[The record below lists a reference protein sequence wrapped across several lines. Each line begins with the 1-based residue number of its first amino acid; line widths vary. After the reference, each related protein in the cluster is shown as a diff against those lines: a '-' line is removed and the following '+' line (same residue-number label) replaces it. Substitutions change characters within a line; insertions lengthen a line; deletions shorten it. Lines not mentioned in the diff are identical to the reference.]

1 MEKKNNQMVDKEKEL
16 KNVAPDTDVA
26 PDVTDASSFQGG
38 PSHTSSN
45 RQQMRLINRIDY
57 YKWKINLLTELI
69 SVERENLEK
78 SRDKRTDAYKERQR
92 RKIFPLKLKASDVD
106 EAVEELY
113 GRDIEKFDKRQKLN
127 FREYRQN
134 LRRAEGLLNPDGT
147 LKRFE
152 LDAEGNEI
160 PFENVL
166 SAESQEL
173 LKAFEVSQA
182 EQRAAFMEGLR
193 VKAVAAVGEGAA
205 DAEDIYEAARLED
218 ETALESF
225 VAEENAKIE
234 KRMEKYV
241 EATQFKINRYNEKL
255 LSMQEKLAELMA
267 EEEAKFG
274 VELPSDVILRLDRLT
289 MEFGGL
295 KAVNNLSF
303 DVKKGEIFGLIG
315 PNGAGKTTVFN
326 CITQFYKPTGG
337 LIYYRNREDKVIVLN
352 KYQVHDVIKTGIV
365 RTFQNVEVI
374 YELSILDNLLI
385 AAHTQ
390 YKSNIFAQMFNTKGV
405 KQEEAVNRPA
415 TVPNEATSAE
425 ASDIYGGAWVII
437 DDSAD
442 ERQKADLLRFIA
454 ICDWGVEKGIIS
466 RSTADSYLISAY
478 AMSSFIALDV
488 FMTGID
494 RLADKEITR
503 EAFLE
508 AMESAPINVPISGG
522 VNYANGQRI
531 GLDGMSF
538 VKYVRPTEAGA
549 AASTGTFVNVVGM
562 QSIDQILGELDD
574 AE

>member
-16 KNVAPDTDVA
+16 KNVAPETDVA
-26 PDVTDASSFQGG
+26 PDVTDASSFQGE
-38 PSHTSSN
+38 PSHPSSN

-78 SRDKRTDAYKERQR
+78 SRDNRTGAFKERQR

-134 LRRAEGLLNPDGT
+134 LRRAEGLLNTDGT

-160 PFENVL
+160 PFEAKL
-166 SAESQEL
+166 SAESEEL

-182 EQRAAFMEGLR
+182 EQRAAFIEGLR

-225 VAEENAKIE
+225 VAEENSRIE

-274 VELPSDVILRLDRLT
+274 VELPADVILRLDRLI

-405 KQEEAVNRPA
+405 RQEEAVNRKKALKVLEYCGLLDKKDLPP
-415 TVPNEATSAE
+415 VGLP
-425 ASDIYGGAWVII
+425 YGVLKRI
-437 DDSAD
+437 
-442 ERQKADLLRFIA
+442 E
-454 ICDWGVEKGIIS
+454 
-466 RSTADSYLISAY
+466 
-478 AMSSFIALDV
+478 
-488 FMTGID
+488 
-494 RLADKEITR
+494 LART
-503 EAFLE
+503 L
-508 AMESAPINVPISGG
+508 M
-522 VNYANGQRI
+522 
-531 GLDGMSF
+531 
-538 VKYVRPTEAGA
+538 AGA
-549 AASTGTFVNVVGM
+549 SLIILDEPAAGLNDNETIELAQMIRRIRDEFNVTIFLVEHDMGLVMDICEHICAISFGKKLAYGTPQEIQANPVV
-562 QSIDQILGELDD
+562 QEAYLGTNEVKKE
-574 AE
+574 AQNG

>member
-225 VAEENAKIE
+225 VAEENSRIE

-241 EATQFKINRYNEKL
+241 EATQQKINRYNEKL

-274 VELPSDVILRLDRLT
+274 VELPADVILRLDRLT

-405 KQEEAVNRPA
+405 RQEEAVNRKKALKVLEYCGLLDKKDLPP
-415 TVPNEATSAE
+415 VGLP
-425 ASDIYGGAWVII
+425 YGVLKRI
-437 DDSAD
+437 
-442 ERQKADLLRFIA
+442 E
-454 ICDWGVEKGIIS
+454 
-466 RSTADSYLISAY
+466 
-478 AMSSFIALDV
+478 
-488 FMTGID
+488 
-494 RLADKEITR
+494 LART
-503 EAFLE
+503 L
-508 AMESAPINVPISGG
+508 M
-522 VNYANGQRI
+522 
-531 GLDGMSF
+531 
-538 VKYVRPTEAGA
+538 AGA
-549 AASTGTFVNVVGM
+549 SLIILDEPAAGLNDNETIELAQMIRRIRDEFNVTIFLVEHDMGLVMDICEHICAISFGKKLAYGTPQEIQANPVV
-562 QSIDQILGELDD
+562 QEAYLGTNEVKKE
-574 AE
+574 AQNG

>member
-26 PDVTDASSFQGG
+26 PDVTDASSFQGE
-38 PSHTSSN
+38 PSHPSSN

-193 VKAVAAVGEGAA
+193 VKAVAAVGEGTA

-274 VELPSDVILRLDRLT
+274 VELPSDVILRLDRLI

-405 KQEEAVNRPA
+405 RQEEAVNRKKALKVLEYCGLLDKKDLPP
-415 TVPNEATSAE
+415 VGLP
-425 ASDIYGGAWVII
+425 YGVLKRI
-437 DDSAD
+437 
-442 ERQKADLLRFIA
+442 E
-454 ICDWGVEKGIIS
+454 
-466 RSTADSYLISAY
+466 
-478 AMSSFIALDV
+478 
-488 FMTGID
+488 
-494 RLADKEITR
+494 LART
-503 EAFLE
+503 L
-508 AMESAPINVPISGG
+508 M
-522 VNYANGQRI
+522 
-531 GLDGMSF
+531 
-538 VKYVRPTEAGA
+538 AGA
-549 AASTGTFVNVVGM
+549 SLIILEEPAAGLNDNETIELAQMIRRIRDEFNVTIFLVEHDMGLVMDICEHICAISFGKKLAYGTPQEIQANPVV
-562 QSIDQILGELDD
+562 QEAYLGTNEVKKE
-574 AE
+574 AQNG

>member
-26 PDVTDASSFQGG
+26 PDVTDASSFQGE
-38 PSHTSSN
+38 PSHPSSN

-78 SRDKRTDAYKERQR
+78 SRDNRTDAYKERQR

-160 PFENVL
+160 PFEAKL
-166 SAESQEL
+166 SAESEEL

-193 VKAVAAVGEGAA
+193 IKAEAAVGEGAA

-225 VAEENAKIE
+225 VAEENSRIE

-274 VELPSDVILRLDRLT
+274 VELPADVILRLDRLT

-405 KQEEAVNRPA
+405 RQEEAVNRKKALKVLEYCGLLDKKDLPP
-415 TVPNEATSAE
+415 VGLP
-425 ASDIYGGAWVII
+425 YGVLKRI
-437 DDSAD
+437 
-442 ERQKADLLRFIA
+442 E
-454 ICDWGVEKGIIS
+454 
-466 RSTADSYLISAY
+466 
-478 AMSSFIALDV
+478 
-488 FMTGID
+488 
-494 RLADKEITR
+494 LART
-503 EAFLE
+503 L
-508 AMESAPINVPISGG
+508 M
-522 VNYANGQRI
+522 
-531 GLDGMSF
+531 
-538 VKYVRPTEAGA
+538 AGA
-549 AASTGTFVNVVGM
+549 SLIILDEPAAGLNDNETIELAQMIRRIRDEFNVTIFLVEHDMGLVMDICEHICAISFGKKLAYGTPQEIQANPVV
-562 QSIDQILGELDD
+562 QEAYLGTNEVKKE
-574 AE
+574 AQNG

>member
-1 MEKKNNQMVDKEKEL
+1 MVDKEKEL

-26 PDVTDASSFQGG
+26 PDVTDASSFQGE
-38 PSHTSSN
+38 PSHPSSN

-78 SRDKRTDAYKERQR
+78 SRDNRTGAFKERQR

-134 LRRAEGLLNPDGT
+134 LRRAEGLLNTDGT

-160 PFENVL
+160 PFEAKL
-166 SAESQEL
+166 SAESEEL

-182 EQRAAFMEGLR
+182 EQRAAFIEGLR

-225 VAEENAKIE
+225 VAEENSRIE

-241 EATQFKINRYNEKL
+241 EATQQKINRYNEKL

-274 VELPSDVILRLDRLT
+274 VELPSDVILRLDRLI

-405 KQEEAVNRPA
+405 RQEEAVNRKKALKVLEYCGLLDKKDLPP
-415 TVPNEATSAE
+415 VGLP
-425 ASDIYGGAWVII
+425 YGVLKRI
-437 DDSAD
+437 
-442 ERQKADLLRFIA
+442 E
-454 ICDWGVEKGIIS
+454 
-466 RSTADSYLISAY
+466 
-478 AMSSFIALDV
+478 
-488 FMTGID
+488 
-494 RLADKEITR
+494 LART
-503 EAFLE
+503 L
-508 AMESAPINVPISGG
+508 M
-522 VNYANGQRI
+522 
-531 GLDGMSF
+531 
-538 VKYVRPTEAGA
+538 AGA
-549 AASTGTFVNVVGM
+549 SLIILDEPAAGLNDNETIELAQMIRRIRDEFNVTIFLVEHDMGLVMDICEHICAISFGKKLAYGTPQEIQANPVV
-562 QSIDQILGELDD
+562 QEAYLGTNEVKKE
-574 AE
+574 AQNG

>member
-26 PDVTDASSFQGG
+26 PDVTDASSFQGE
-38 PSHTSSN
+38 PSHPSSN

-78 SRDKRTDAYKERQR
+78 SRDNRTGAFKERQR

-134 LRRAEGLLNPDGT
+134 LRRAEGLLNTDGT

-160 PFENVL
+160 PFEAKL
-166 SAESQEL
+166 SAESEEL

-182 EQRAAFMEGLR
+182 EQRAAFIEGLR

-225 VAEENAKIE
+225 VAEENSRIE

-274 VELPSDVILRLDRLT
+274 VELPADVILRLDRLI

-405 KQEEAVNRPA
+405 RQEEAVNRKKALKVLEYCGLLDKKDLPP
-415 TVPNEATSAE
+415 VGLP
-425 ASDIYGGAWVII
+425 YGVLKRI
-437 DDSAD
+437 
-442 ERQKADLLRFIA
+442 E
-454 ICDWGVEKGIIS
+454 
-466 RSTADSYLISAY
+466 
-478 AMSSFIALDV
+478 
-488 FMTGID
+488 
-494 RLADKEITR
+494 LART
-503 EAFLE
+503 L
-508 AMESAPINVPISGG
+508 M
-522 VNYANGQRI
+522 
-531 GLDGMSF
+531 
-538 VKYVRPTEAGA
+538 AGA
-549 AASTGTFVNVVGM
+549 SLIILDEPAAGLNDNETIELAQMIRRIRDEFNVTIFLVEHDMGLVMDICEHICAISFGKKLAYGTPQEIQANPVV
-562 QSIDQILGELDD
+562 QEAYLGTNEVKKE
-574 AE
+574 AQNG

>member
-160 PFENVL
+160 TFENVL

-193 VKAVAAVGEGAA
+193 VKAVAAVGEGTA

-405 KQEEAVNRPA
+405 KQEEAVNRKKALKVLEYCGLLDKKDLPPVGLPYGVLKRIELARTLMAGASLIILDEPA
-415 TVPNEATSAE
+415 AGLNDNETIELAQM
-425 ASDIYGGAWVII
+425 IRRIR
-437 DDSAD
+437 D
-442 ERQKADLLRFIA
+442 EFNVTIFLVEHDMGLVMD
-454 ICDWGVEKGIIS
+454 ICDQIQAIS
-466 RSTADSYLISAY
+466 FGKKLASGPPPDFQENPVVQEAYLGTNE
-478 AMSSFIALDV
+478 V
-488 FMTGID
+488 K
-494 RLADKEITR
+494 KE
-503 EAFLE
+503 AQ
-508 AMESAPINVPISGG
+508 
-522 VNYANGQRI
+522 NG
-531 GLDGMSF
+531 
-538 VKYVRPTEAGA
+538 
-549 AASTGTFVNVVGM
+549 
-562 QSIDQILGELDD
+562 
-574 AE
+574 

>member
-78 SRDKRTDAYKERQR
+78 SRDNRTGAFKERQR
-92 RKIFPLKLKASDVD
+92 RKIFPLKLKASDTD

-160 PFENVL
+160 PFEAKL
-166 SAESQEL
+166 LTESQEL

-193 VKAVAAVGEGAA
+193 VKAVAAVGERSA

-225 VAEENAKIE
+225 VAEENSRIE

-241 EATQFKINRYNEKL
+241 EATQQKINRYNEKL

-274 VELPSDVILRLDRLT
+274 VELPADVILRLDRLT

-405 KQEEAVNRPA
+405 RQEEAVNRKKALKVLEYCGLLDKKDLPP
-415 TVPNEATSAE
+415 VGLP
-425 ASDIYGGAWVII
+425 YGVLKRI
-437 DDSAD
+437 
-442 ERQKADLLRFIA
+442 E
-454 ICDWGVEKGIIS
+454 
-466 RSTADSYLISAY
+466 
-478 AMSSFIALDV
+478 
-488 FMTGID
+488 
-494 RLADKEITR
+494 LART
-503 EAFLE
+503 L
-508 AMESAPINVPISGG
+508 M
-522 VNYANGQRI
+522 
-531 GLDGMSF
+531 
-538 VKYVRPTEAGA
+538 AGA
-549 AASTGTFVNVVGM
+549 SLIILDEPAAGLNDNETIELAQMIRRIRDEFNVTIFLVEHDMGLVMDICEHICAISFGKKLAYGTPQEIQANPVV
-562 QSIDQILGELDD
+562 QEAYLGTNEVKKE
-574 AE
+574 AQNG

>member
-26 PDVTDASSFQGG
+26 PDVTDASSFQGE
-38 PSHTSSN
+38 PSHPSSN

-78 SRDKRTDAYKERQR
+78 SRDNRTGAFKERQR

-134 LRRAEGLLNPDGT
+134 LRRAEGLLNTDGT

-160 PFENVL
+160 PFEAKL
-166 SAESQEL
+166 SAESEEL

-182 EQRAAFMEGLR
+182 EQRAAFIEGLR

-225 VAEENAKIE
+225 VAEENSRIE

-241 EATQFKINRYNEKL
+241 EATQQKINRYNEKL

-267 EEEAKFG
+267 EEEAKFC
-274 VELPSDVILRLDRLT
+274 VELPADVILRLDRLI

-405 KQEEAVNRPA
+405 RQEEAVNRKKALKVLEYCGLLDKKDLPP
-415 TVPNEATSAE
+415 VGLP
-425 ASDIYGGAWVII
+425 YGVLKRI
-437 DDSAD
+437 
-442 ERQKADLLRFIA
+442 E
-454 ICDWGVEKGIIS
+454 
-466 RSTADSYLISAY
+466 
-478 AMSSFIALDV
+478 
-488 FMTGID
+488 
-494 RLADKEITR
+494 LART
-503 EAFLE
+503 L
-508 AMESAPINVPISGG
+508 M
-522 VNYANGQRI
+522 
-531 GLDGMSF
+531 
-538 VKYVRPTEAGA
+538 AGA
-549 AASTGTFVNVVGM
+549 SLIILDEPAAGLNDNETIELAQMIRRIRDEFNVTIFLVEHDMGLVMDICEHICAISFGKKLAYGTPQEIQANPVV
-562 QSIDQILGELDD
+562 QEAYLGTNEVKKE
-574 AE
+574 AQNG

>member
-26 PDVTDASSFQGG
+26 PDVTDASSFQGE
-38 PSHTSSN
+38 PSHPSSN

-78 SRDKRTDAYKERQR
+78 SRDNRTGAFKERQR

-160 PFENVL
+160 PFEAKL
-166 SAESQEL
+166 LTESQEL

-193 VKAVAAVGEGAA
+193 VKAVAAVGERSA
-205 DAEDIYEAARLED
+205 DAEDIYEAARLEN
-218 ETALESF
+218 EYLLENF
-225 VAEENAKIE
+225 VAEENSRIE

-241 EATQFKINRYNEKL
+241 EATQQKINRYNEKL

-274 VELPSDVILRLDRLT
+274 VELPADVILRLDRLT

-405 KQEEAVNRPA
+405 RQEEAVNRKKALKVLEYCGLLDKKDLPP
-415 TVPNEATSAE
+415 VGLP
-425 ASDIYGGAWVII
+425 YGVLKRI
-437 DDSAD
+437 
-442 ERQKADLLRFIA
+442 E
-454 ICDWGVEKGIIS
+454 
-466 RSTADSYLISAY
+466 
-478 AMSSFIALDV
+478 
-488 FMTGID
+488 
-494 RLADKEITR
+494 LART
-503 EAFLE
+503 L
-508 AMESAPINVPISGG
+508 M
-522 VNYANGQRI
+522 
-531 GLDGMSF
+531 
-538 VKYVRPTEAGA
+538 AGA
-549 AASTGTFVNVVGM
+549 SLIILDEPAAGLNDNETIELAQMIRRIRDEFNVTIFLVEHDMGLVMDICEHICAISFGKKLAYGTPQEIQANPVV
-562 QSIDQILGELDD
+562 QEAYLGTNEVKKE
-574 AE
+574 AQNG

>member
-134 LRRAEGLLNPDGT
+134 LRRAEGLLNTDGT

-160 PFENVL
+160 PFEAKL
-166 SAESQEL
+166 SAESEEL

-225 VAEENAKIE
+225 VAEENSRIE

-241 EATQFKINRYNEKL
+241 EATQQKINRYNEKL

-274 VELPSDVILRLDRLT
+274 VELPADVILRLDRLI

-405 KQEEAVNRPA
+405 RQEEAVNRKKALKVLEYCGLLDKKDLPP
-415 TVPNEATSAE
+415 VGLP
-425 ASDIYGGAWVII
+425 YGVLKRI
-437 DDSAD
+437 
-442 ERQKADLLRFIA
+442 E
-454 ICDWGVEKGIIS
+454 
-466 RSTADSYLISAY
+466 
-478 AMSSFIALDV
+478 
-488 FMTGID
+488 
-494 RLADKEITR
+494 LART
-503 EAFLE
+503 L
-508 AMESAPINVPISGG
+508 M
-522 VNYANGQRI
+522 
-531 GLDGMSF
+531 
-538 VKYVRPTEAGA
+538 AGA
-549 AASTGTFVNVVGM
+549 SLIILDEPAAGLNDNETIELAQMIRRIRDEFNVTIFLVEHDMGLVMDICEHICAISFGKKLAYGTPQEIQANPVV
-562 QSIDQILGELDD
+562 QEAYLGTNEVKKE
-574 AE
+574 AQNG

>member
-26 PDVTDASSFQGG
+26 PDVTDASSFQGE
-38 PSHTSSN
+38 PSHPSSN

-78 SRDKRTDAYKERQR
+78 SRDNRTGAFKERQR

-134 LRRAEGLLNPDGT
+134 LRRAEGLLNTDGT

-160 PFENVL
+160 PFEAKL
-166 SAESQEL
+166 SAESEEL

-182 EQRAAFMEGLR
+182 EQRAAFIEGLR

-225 VAEENAKIE
+225 VAEENSRIE

-241 EATQFKINRYNEKL
+241 EATQQKINRYNEKL

-267 EEEAKFG
+267 EEEATFG
-274 VELPSDVILRLDRLT
+274 VELPADVILRLDRLI

-405 KQEEAVNRPA
+405 RQEEAVNRKKALKVLEYCGLLDKKDLPP
-415 TVPNEATSAE
+415 VGLP
-425 ASDIYGGAWVII
+425 YGVLKRI
-437 DDSAD
+437 
-442 ERQKADLLRFIA
+442 E
-454 ICDWGVEKGIIS
+454 
-466 RSTADSYLISAY
+466 
-478 AMSSFIALDV
+478 
-488 FMTGID
+488 
-494 RLADKEITR
+494 LART
-503 EAFLE
+503 L
-508 AMESAPINVPISGG
+508 M
-522 VNYANGQRI
+522 
-531 GLDGMSF
+531 
-538 VKYVRPTEAGA
+538 AGA
-549 AASTGTFVNVVGM
+549 SLIILDEPAAGLNDNETIELAQMIRRIRDEFNVTIFLVEHDMGLVMDICEHICAISFGKKLAYGTPQEIQANPVV
-562 QSIDQILGELDD
+562 QEAYLGTNEVKKE
-574 AE
+574 AQNG

>member
-182 EQRAAFMEGLR
+182 EQRAAFIEGLR

-405 KQEEAVNRPA
+405 RQEEAVNRKKALKVLEYCGLLDKKDLPP
-415 TVPNEATSAE
+415 VGLP
-425 ASDIYGGAWVII
+425 YGVLKRI
-437 DDSAD
+437 
-442 ERQKADLLRFIA
+442 E
-454 ICDWGVEKGIIS
+454 
-466 RSTADSYLISAY
+466 
-478 AMSSFIALDV
+478 
-488 FMTGID
+488 
-494 RLADKEITR
+494 LART
-503 EAFLE
+503 L
-508 AMESAPINVPISGG
+508 M
-522 VNYANGQRI
+522 
-531 GLDGMSF
+531 
-538 VKYVRPTEAGA
+538 AGA
-549 AASTGTFVNVVGM
+549 SLIILDEPAAGLNDNETIELAQMIRRIRDEFNVTIFLVEHDMGLVMDICEHICAISFGKKLAYGTPQEIQANPVV
-562 QSIDQILGELDD
+562 QEAYLGTNEVKKE
-574 AE
+574 AQNG

>member
-26 PDVTDASSFQGG
+26 PDVTDASSFQGE
-38 PSHTSSN
+38 PSHPSSN

-78 SRDKRTDAYKERQR
+78 SRDNRTGAFKERLR

-160 PFENVL
+160 PFEAKL
-166 SAESQEL
+166 SAESEEL

-182 EQRAAFMEGLR
+182 EQRAAFIEGLR

-225 VAEENAKIE
+225 VAEENSRIE

-241 EATQFKINRYNEKL
+241 EATQQKINRYNEKL

-274 VELPSDVILRLDRLT
+274 VELPSDVILRLDRLI

-405 KQEEAVNRPA
+405 RQEEAVNRKKALKVLEYCGLLDKKDLPP
-415 TVPNEATSAE
+415 VGLP
-425 ASDIYGGAWVII
+425 YGVLKRI
-437 DDSAD
+437 
-442 ERQKADLLRFIA
+442 E
-454 ICDWGVEKGIIS
+454 
-466 RSTADSYLISAY
+466 
-478 AMSSFIALDV
+478 
-488 FMTGID
+488 
-494 RLADKEITR
+494 LART
-503 EAFLE
+503 L
-508 AMESAPINVPISGG
+508 M
-522 VNYANGQRI
+522 
-531 GLDGMSF
+531 
-538 VKYVRPTEAGA
+538 AGA
-549 AASTGTFVNVVGM
+549 SLIILDEPAAGLNDNETIELAQMIRRIRDEFNVTIFLVEHDMGLVMDICEHICAISFGKKLAYGTPQEIQANPVV
-562 QSIDQILGELDD
+562 QEAYLGTNEVKKE
-574 AE
+574 AQNG

>member
-78 SRDKRTDAYKERQR
+78 SRDNRTGAFKERQR

-160 PFENVL
+160 PFEAKL
-166 SAESQEL
+166 SAESEEL

-182 EQRAAFMEGLR
+182 EQRAAFIEGLR

-225 VAEENAKIE
+225 VAEENSRIE

-241 EATQFKINRYNEKL
+241 EATQQKINRYNEKL

-274 VELPSDVILRLDRLT
+274 VELPSDVILRLDRLI

-405 KQEEAVNRPA
+405 RQEEAVNRKKALKVLEYCGLLDKKDLPP
-415 TVPNEATSAE
+415 VGLP
-425 ASDIYGGAWVII
+425 YGVLKRI
-437 DDSAD
+437 
-442 ERQKADLLRFIA
+442 E
-454 ICDWGVEKGIIS
+454 
-466 RSTADSYLISAY
+466 
-478 AMSSFIALDV
+478 
-488 FMTGID
+488 
-494 RLADKEITR
+494 LART
-503 EAFLE
+503 L
-508 AMESAPINVPISGG
+508 M
-522 VNYANGQRI
+522 
-531 GLDGMSF
+531 
-538 VKYVRPTEAGA
+538 AGA
-549 AASTGTFVNVVGM
+549 SLIILDEPAAGLNDNETIELAQMIRRIRDEFNVTIFLVEHDMGLVMDICEHICAISFGKKLAYGTPQEIQANPVV
-562 QSIDQILGELDD
+562 QEAYLGTNEVKKE
-574 AE
+574 AQNG

>member
-26 PDVTDASSFQGG
+26 PDVTDASSFQGE
-38 PSHTSSN
+38 PSHPSSN

-78 SRDKRTDAYKERQR
+78 SRDNRTGAFKERQR

-134 LRRAEGLLNPDGT
+134 LRRAEGLLNTDGT

-160 PFENVL
+160 PFEAKL
-166 SAESQEL
+166 SAESEEL

-182 EQRAAFMEGLR
+182 EQRAAFIEGLR

-225 VAEENAKIE
+225 VAEENSRIE

-241 EATQFKINRYNEKL
+241 EATQQKINRYNEKL

-337 LIYYRNREDKVIVLN
+337 LIYERRLDWMKNRAKKLIPYFDRKDVQESLIRLTNSSEGYDVSDRLGEVECPTLIVNATDDVLIPLVEQTRLHEGIKNSEMVIIPKCGHASMYEKPMLFSSLVLGWINVKDED
-352 KYQVHDVIKTGIV
+352 
-365 RTFQNVEVI
+365 
-374 YELSILDNLLI
+374 YES
-385 AAHTQ
+385 
-390 YKSNIFAQMFNTKGV
+390 IFA
-405 KQEEAVNRPA
+405 
-415 TVPNEATSAE
+415 
-425 ASDIYGGAWVII
+425 
-437 DDSAD
+437 
-442 ERQKADLLRFIA
+442 
-454 ICDWGVEKGIIS
+454 
-466 RSTADSYLISAY
+466 
-478 AMSSFIALDV
+478 
-488 FMTGID
+488 
-494 RLADKEITR
+494 
-503 EAFLE
+503 
-508 AMESAPINVPISGG
+508 
-522 VNYANGQRI
+522 
-531 GLDGMSF
+531 
-538 VKYVRPTEAGA
+538 
-549 AASTGTFVNVVGM
+549 
-562 QSIDQILGELDD
+562 
-574 AE
+574 

>member
-38 PSHTSSN
+38 PSHPSSN

-78 SRDKRTDAYKERQR
+78 SRDNRTGAFKERQR

-134 LRRAEGLLNPDGT
+134 LRRAEGLLNTDGT

-193 VKAVAAVGEGAA
+193 VKAVAAVGEGTA

-274 VELPSDVILRLDRLT
+274 VELPADVILRLDRLI

-405 KQEEAVNRPA
+405 RQEEAVNRKKALKVLEYCGLLDKKDLPP
-415 TVPNEATSAE
+415 VGLP
-425 ASDIYGGAWVII
+425 YGVLKRI
-437 DDSAD
+437 
-442 ERQKADLLRFIA
+442 E
-454 ICDWGVEKGIIS
+454 
-466 RSTADSYLISAY
+466 
-478 AMSSFIALDV
+478 
-488 FMTGID
+488 
-494 RLADKEITR
+494 LART
-503 EAFLE
+503 L
-508 AMESAPINVPISGG
+508 M
-522 VNYANGQRI
+522 
-531 GLDGMSF
+531 
-538 VKYVRPTEAGA
+538 AGA
-549 AASTGTFVNVVGM
+549 SLIILDEPAAGLNDNETIELAQMIRRIRDEFNVTIFLVEHDMGLVMDICEHICAISFGKKLAYGTPQEIQANPVV
-562 QSIDQILGELDD
+562 QEAYLGTNEVKKE
-574 AE
+574 AQNG

>member
-26 PDVTDASSFQGG
+26 PDVTDASSFQGE

-78 SRDKRTDAYKERQR
+78 SRDNRTGAFKERLR

-225 VAEENAKIE
+225 VAEENSRIE

-241 EATQFKINRYNEKL
+241 EATQQKINRYNEKL

-274 VELPSDVILRLDRLT
+274 VELPSDVILRLDRLI

-405 KQEEAVNRPA
+405 RQEEAVNRKKALKVLEYCGLLDKKDLPP
-415 TVPNEATSAE
+415 VGLP
-425 ASDIYGGAWVII
+425 YGVLKRI
-437 DDSAD
+437 
-442 ERQKADLLRFIA
+442 E
-454 ICDWGVEKGIIS
+454 
-466 RSTADSYLISAY
+466 
-478 AMSSFIALDV
+478 
-488 FMTGID
+488 
-494 RLADKEITR
+494 LART
-503 EAFLE
+503 L
-508 AMESAPINVPISGG
+508 M
-522 VNYANGQRI
+522 
-531 GLDGMSF
+531 
-538 VKYVRPTEAGA
+538 AGA
-549 AASTGTFVNVVGM
+549 SLIILDEPAAGLNDNETIELAQMIRRIRDEFNVTIFLVEHDMGLVMDICEHICAISFGKKLAYGTPQEIQANPVV
-562 QSIDQILGELDD
+562 QEAYLGTNEVKKE
-574 AE
+574 AQNG

>member
-26 PDVTDASSFQGG
+26 PDVTDASSFQGE
-38 PSHTSSN
+38 PSHPSSN

-78 SRDKRTDAYKERQR
+78 SRDNRTGAFKERQR

-134 LRRAEGLLNPDGT
+134 LRRAEGLLNTDGT

-160 PFENVL
+160 PFEAKL
-166 SAESQEL
+166 SAESEEL

-182 EQRAAFMEGLR
+182 EQRAAFIEGLR

-225 VAEENAKIE
+225 VAEENSRIE

-241 EATQFKINRYNEKL
+241 EATQQKINRYNEKL

-274 VELPSDVILRLDRLT
+274 VELPADVILRLDRLI

-405 KQEEAVNRPA
+405 RQEEAVNRKKALKVLEYCGLLDKKDLPP
-415 TVPNEATSAE
+415 VGLP
-425 ASDIYGGAWVII
+425 YGVLKRI
-437 DDSAD
+437 
-442 ERQKADLLRFIA
+442 E
-454 ICDWGVEKGIIS
+454 
-466 RSTADSYLISAY
+466 
-478 AMSSFIALDV
+478 
-488 FMTGID
+488 
-494 RLADKEITR
+494 LART
-503 EAFLE
+503 L
-508 AMESAPINVPISGG
+508 M
-522 VNYANGQRI
+522 
-531 GLDGMSF
+531 
-538 VKYVRPTEAGA
+538 AGA
-549 AASTGTFVNVVGM
+549 SLIILDEPAAGLNDNETIELAQMIRRIRDEFNVTIFLVEHDMGLVMDICEHICAISFGKKLAYGTPQAIQANPVV
-562 QSIDQILGELDD
+562 QEAYLGTNEVKKE
-574 AE
+574 AQNG

>member
-241 EATQFKINRYNEKL
+241 
-255 LSMQEKLAELMA
+255 
-267 EEEAKFG
+267 
-274 VELPSDVILRLDRLT
+274 
-289 MEFGGL
+289 
-295 KAVNNLSF
+295 
-303 DVKKGEIFGLIG
+303 
-315 PNGAGKTTVFN
+315 
-326 CITQFYKPTGG
+326 
-337 LIYYRNREDKVIVLN
+337 
-352 KYQVHDVIKTGIV
+352 
-365 RTFQNVEVI
+365 
-374 YELSILDNLLI
+374 
-385 AAHTQ
+385 
-390 YKSNIFAQMFNTKGV
+390 
-405 KQEEAVNRPA
+405 
-415 TVPNEATSAE
+415 
-425 ASDIYGGAWVII
+425 
-437 DDSAD
+437 
-442 ERQKADLLRFIA
+442 
-454 ICDWGVEKGIIS
+454 DWGVEKGIIS

>member
-78 SRDKRTDAYKERQR
+78 SRDNRTGAFKERQR

-160 PFENVL
+160 TFEAKL
-166 SAESQEL
+166 SAESEEL

-182 EQRAAFMEGLR
+182 EQRAAFIEGLR

-225 VAEENAKIE
+225 VAEENSRIE

-241 EATQFKINRYNEKL
+241 EATQQKINRYNEKL

-274 VELPSDVILRLDRLT
+274 VELPADVILRLDRLT

-405 KQEEAVNRPA
+405 RQEEAVNRKKALKVLEYCGLLDKKDLPP
-415 TVPNEATSAE
+415 VGLP
-425 ASDIYGGAWVII
+425 YGVLKRI
-437 DDSAD
+437 
-442 ERQKADLLRFIA
+442 E
-454 ICDWGVEKGIIS
+454 
-466 RSTADSYLISAY
+466 
-478 AMSSFIALDV
+478 
-488 FMTGID
+488 
-494 RLADKEITR
+494 LART
-503 EAFLE
+503 L
-508 AMESAPINVPISGG
+508 M
-522 VNYANGQRI
+522 
-531 GLDGMSF
+531 
-538 VKYVRPTEAGA
+538 AGA
-549 AASTGTFVNVVGM
+549 SLIILDEPAAGLNDNETIELAQMIRRIRDEFNVTIFLVEHDMGLVMDICEHICAISFGKKLAYGTPQEIQANPVV
-562 QSIDQILGELDD
+562 QEAYLGTNEVKKE
-574 AE
+574 AQNG

>member
-26 PDVTDASSFQGG
+26 PDVTDASSFQGE
-38 PSHTSSN
+38 PSHPSSN

-78 SRDKRTDAYKERQR
+78 SRDNRTGAFKERQR

-134 LRRAEGLLNPDGT
+134 LRRAKGLLNPDGT

-160 PFENVL
+160 PFEAKL
-166 SAESQEL
+166 SAESEEL

-182 EQRAAFMEGLR
+182 EQRAAFIEGLR

-225 VAEENAKIE
+225 VAEENSRIE

-241 EATQFKINRYNEKL
+241 EATQQKINRYNEKL

-405 KQEEAVNRPA
+405 KQEEAVNRKKALKVLEYCGLLDKKDLPP
-415 TVPNEATSAE
+415 VGLP
-425 ASDIYGGAWVII
+425 YGVLKRI
-437 DDSAD
+437 
-442 ERQKADLLRFIA
+442 E
-454 ICDWGVEKGIIS
+454 
-466 RSTADSYLISAY
+466 
-478 AMSSFIALDV
+478 
-488 FMTGID
+488 
-494 RLADKEITR
+494 LART
-503 EAFLE
+503 L
-508 AMESAPINVPISGG
+508 M
-522 VNYANGQRI
+522 
-531 GLDGMSF
+531 
-538 VKYVRPTEAGA
+538 AGA
-549 AASTGTFVNVVGM
+549 SLIILDEPAAGLNDNETIELAQMIRRIRDEFNVTIFLVEHDMGLVMDICEHICAISFGKKLAYGTPQEIQENPVV
-562 QSIDQILGELDD
+562 QEAYLGTNEVKKE
-574 AE
+574 AQNG

>member
-1 MEKKNNQMVDKEKEL
+1 M
-16 KNVAPDTDVA
+16 
-26 PDVTDASSFQGG
+26 
-38 PSHTSSN
+38 
-45 RQQMRLINRIDY
+45 
-57 YKWKINLLTELI
+57 
-69 SVERENLEK
+69 
-78 SRDKRTDAYKERQR
+78 
-92 RKIFPLKLKASDVD
+92 
-106 EAVEELY
+106 
-113 GRDIEKFDKRQKLN
+113 
-127 FREYRQN
+127 
-134 LRRAEGLLNPDGT
+134 
-147 LKRFE
+147 
-152 LDAEGNEI
+152 
-160 PFENVL
+160 L

-352 KYQVHDVIKTGIV
+352 KYQVHDVMKDGI
-365 RTFQNVEVI
+365 
-374 YELSILDNLLI
+374 
-385 AAHTQ
+385 
-390 YKSNIFAQMFNTKGV
+390 
-405 KQEEAVNRPA
+405 
-415 TVPNEATSAE
+415 
-425 ASDIYGGAWVII
+425 
-437 DDSAD
+437 
-442 ERQKADLLRFIA
+442 
-454 ICDWGVEKGIIS
+454 
-466 RSTADSYLISAY
+466 
-478 AMSSFIALDV
+478 
-488 FMTGID
+488 
-494 RLADKEITR
+494 
-503 EAFLE
+503 
-508 AMESAPINVPISGG
+508 
-522 VNYANGQRI
+522 
-531 GLDGMSF
+531 
-538 VKYVRPTEAGA
+538 
-549 AASTGTFVNVVGM
+549 
-562 QSIDQILGELDD
+562 
-574 AE
+574 

>member
-16 KNVAPDTDVA
+16 KSVAPDTDVA

-405 KQEEAVNRPA
+405 KQEEAVNRKKALKVLEYCGLLDKKDLPP
-415 TVPNEATSAE
+415 VGLP
-425 ASDIYGGAWVII
+425 YGVLKRI
-437 DDSAD
+437 
-442 ERQKADLLRFIA
+442 E
-454 ICDWGVEKGIIS
+454 
-466 RSTADSYLISAY
+466 
-478 AMSSFIALDV
+478 
-488 FMTGID
+488 
-494 RLADKEITR
+494 LART
-503 EAFLE
+503 L
-508 AMESAPINVPISGG
+508 M
-522 VNYANGQRI
+522 
-531 GLDGMSF
+531 
-538 VKYVRPTEAGA
+538 AGA
-549 AASTGTFVNVVGM
+549 SLIILDEPAAGLNDNETIELAQMIRRIRDEFNVTIFLVEHDMGLVMDICEHICAISFGKKLAYGMPQEIQENPVVQEAYLGTNEVKKEAQNG
-562 QSIDQILGELDD
+562 
-574 AE
+574 

>member
-78 SRDKRTDAYKERQR
+78 SRDNRTGAFKERQR

-182 EQRAAFMEGLR
+182 EQRAAFIEGLR

-274 VELPSDVILRLDRLT
+274 VELPADVILRLDRLI

-405 KQEEAVNRPA
+405 RQEEAVNRKKALKVLEYCGLLDKKDLPP
-415 TVPNEATSAE
+415 VGLP
-425 ASDIYGGAWVII
+425 YGVLKRI
-437 DDSAD
+437 
-442 ERQKADLLRFIA
+442 E
-454 ICDWGVEKGIIS
+454 
-466 RSTADSYLISAY
+466 
-478 AMSSFIALDV
+478 
-488 FMTGID
+488 
-494 RLADKEITR
+494 LART
-503 EAFLE
+503 L
-508 AMESAPINVPISGG
+508 M
-522 VNYANGQRI
+522 
-531 GLDGMSF
+531 
-538 VKYVRPTEAGA
+538 AGA
-549 AASTGTFVNVVGM
+549 SLIILDEPAAGLNDNETIELAQMIRRIRDEFNVTIFLVEHDMGLVMDICEHICAISFGKKLAYGTPQEIQANPVV
-562 QSIDQILGELDD
+562 QEAYLGTNEVKKE
-574 AE
+574 AQNG

>member
-1 MEKKNNQMVDKEKEL
+1 MVDKEKEL

-78 SRDKRTDAYKERQR
+78 SRDNRTGAFKERQR

-134 LRRAEGLLNPDGT
+134 LRRAEGLLNTDGT

-160 PFENVL
+160 PFEAKL
-166 SAESQEL
+166 SAESEEL

-182 EQRAAFMEGLR
+182 EQRAAFIEGLR

-225 VAEENAKIE
+225 VAEENSRIE

-241 EATQFKINRYNEKL
+241 EATQQKINRYNEKL

-274 VELPSDVILRLDRLT
+274 VELPADVILRLDRLI

-405 KQEEAVNRPA
+405 RQEEAVNRKKALKVLEYCGLLDKKDLPP
-415 TVPNEATSAE
+415 VGLP
-425 ASDIYGGAWVII
+425 YGVLKRI
-437 DDSAD
+437 
-442 ERQKADLLRFIA
+442 E
-454 ICDWGVEKGIIS
+454 
-466 RSTADSYLISAY
+466 
-478 AMSSFIALDV
+478 
-488 FMTGID
+488 
-494 RLADKEITR
+494 LART
-503 EAFLE
+503 L
-508 AMESAPINVPISGG
+508 M
-522 VNYANGQRI
+522 
-531 GLDGMSF
+531 
-538 VKYVRPTEAGA
+538 AGA
-549 AASTGTFVNVVGM
+549 SLIILDEPAAGLNDNETIELAQMIRRIRDEFNVTIFLVEHDMGLVMDICEHICAISFGKKLAYGTPQEIQANPVV
-562 QSIDQILGELDD
+562 QEAYLGTNEVKKE
-574 AE
+574 AQNG

>member
-26 PDVTDASSFQGG
+26 PDVTDASSFQGE
-38 PSHTSSN
+38 PSHPSSN

-78 SRDKRTDAYKERQR
+78 SRDNRTGAFKERQR

-134 LRRAEGLLNPDGT
+134 LRRAEGLLNTDGT

-160 PFENVL
+160 PFEAKL
-166 SAESQEL
+166 SAESEEL

-182 EQRAAFMEGLR
+182 EQRAAFIEGLR

-225 VAEENAKIE
+225 VAEENSRIE

-241 EATQFKINRYNEKL
+241 EATQQKINRYNEKL

-274 VELPSDVILRLDRLT
+274 VELPADVILRLDRLI

-405 KQEEAVNRPA
+405 RQEEAVNRKKALKVLEYCGLLDKKDLPP
-415 TVPNEATSAE
+415 VGLP
-425 ASDIYGGAWVII
+425 YGVLKRI
-437 DDSAD
+437 
-442 ERQKADLLRFIA
+442 E
-454 ICDWGVEKGIIS
+454 
-466 RSTADSYLISAY
+466 
-478 AMSSFIALDV
+478 
-488 FMTGID
+488 
-494 RLADKEITR
+494 LART
-503 EAFLE
+503 L
-508 AMESAPINVPISGG
+508 M
-522 VNYANGQRI
+522 
-531 GLDGMSF
+531 
-538 VKYVRPTEAGA
+538 AGA
-549 AASTGTFVNVVGM
+549 SLIMLDEPAAGLNDNETIELAQMIRRIRDEFNVTIFLVEHDMGLVMDICEHICAISFGKKLAYGTPQEIQANPVV
-562 QSIDQILGELDD
+562 QEAYLGTNEVKKE
-574 AE
+574 AQNG

>member
-16 KNVAPDTDVA
+16 KSVAPDTDVA

-405 KQEEAVNRPA
+405 RQEEAVNRKKALKVLEYCGLLDKKDLPP
-415 TVPNEATSAE
+415 VGLP
-425 ASDIYGGAWVII
+425 YGVLKRI
-437 DDSAD
+437 
-442 ERQKADLLRFIA
+442 E
-454 ICDWGVEKGIIS
+454 
-466 RSTADSYLISAY
+466 
-478 AMSSFIALDV
+478 
-488 FMTGID
+488 
-494 RLADKEITR
+494 LART
-503 EAFLE
+503 L
-508 AMESAPINVPISGG
+508 M
-522 VNYANGQRI
+522 
-531 GLDGMSF
+531 
-538 VKYVRPTEAGA
+538 AGA
-549 AASTGTFVNVVGM
+549 SLIILDEPAAGLNDNETIELAQMIRRIRDEFNVTIFLVEHDMGLVMDICEHICAISFGKKLAYGTPQEIQANPVV
-562 QSIDQILGELDD
+562 QEAYLGTNEVKKE
-574 AE
+574 AQNG

>member
-26 PDVTDASSFQGG
+26 PDVTDASSFQGE
-38 PSHTSSN
+38 PSHPSSN

-78 SRDKRTDAYKERQR
+78 SRDNRTGAFKERQR

-134 LRRAEGLLNPDGT
+134 LRRAEGLLNTDGT

-160 PFENVL
+160 PFEAKL
-166 SAESQEL
+166 SAESEEL

-182 EQRAAFMEGLR
+182 EQRAAFIEGLR

-205 DAEDIYEAARLED
+205 NAEDIYEAARLED

-225 VAEENAKIE
+225 VAEENSRIE

-241 EATQFKINRYNEKL
+241 EATQQKINRYNEKL

-274 VELPSDVILRLDRLT
+274 VELPADVILRLDRLI

-405 KQEEAVNRPA
+405 RQEEAVNRKKALKVLEYCGLLDKKDLPP
-415 TVPNEATSAE
+415 VGLP
-425 ASDIYGGAWVII
+425 YGVLKRI
-437 DDSAD
+437 
-442 ERQKADLLRFIA
+442 E
-454 ICDWGVEKGIIS
+454 
-466 RSTADSYLISAY
+466 
-478 AMSSFIALDV
+478 
-488 FMTGID
+488 
-494 RLADKEITR
+494 LART
-503 EAFLE
+503 L
-508 AMESAPINVPISGG
+508 M
-522 VNYANGQRI
+522 
-531 GLDGMSF
+531 
-538 VKYVRPTEAGA
+538 AGA
-549 AASTGTFVNVVGM
+549 SLIILDEPAAGLNDNETIELAQMIRSIRDEFNVTIFLVEHDMGLVMDICEHICAISFGKKLAYGTPQEIQANPVV
-562 QSIDQILGELDD
+562 QEAYLGTNEVKKE
-574 AE
+574 AQNG

>member
-26 PDVTDASSFQGG
+26 PDVTDASSFQGE
-38 PSHTSSN
+38 PSHPSSN

-78 SRDKRTDAYKERQR
+78 SRDNRTGAFKERQR

-193 VKAVAAVGEGAA
+193 VKAVAAVGEGTA

-405 KQEEAVNRPA
+405 RQEEAVNRKKALKVLEYCGLLDKKDLPP
-415 TVPNEATSAE
+415 VGLP
-425 ASDIYGGAWVII
+425 YGVLKRI
-437 DDSAD
+437 
-442 ERQKADLLRFIA
+442 E
-454 ICDWGVEKGIIS
+454 
-466 RSTADSYLISAY
+466 
-478 AMSSFIALDV
+478 
-488 FMTGID
+488 
-494 RLADKEITR
+494 LART
-503 EAFLE
+503 L
-508 AMESAPINVPISGG
+508 M
-522 VNYANGQRI
+522 
-531 GLDGMSF
+531 
-538 VKYVRPTEAGA
+538 AGA
-549 AASTGTFVNVVGM
+549 SLIILDEPAAGLNDNETIELAQMIRRIRDEFNVTIFLVEHDMGLVMDICEHICAISFGKKLAYGTPQEIQANPVV
-562 QSIDQILGELDD
+562 QEAYLGTNEVKKE
-574 AE
+574 AQNG

>member
-78 SRDKRTDAYKERQR
+78 SRDNRTGAFKERLR
-92 RKIFPLKLKASDVD
+92 RKIFPLKLKASDTD

-160 PFENVL
+160 PFEAKL
-166 SAESQEL
+166 LTESQEL

-193 VKAVAAVGEGAA
+193 VKVVAAVGERSA
-205 DAEDIYEAARLED
+205 DAEDIYEAARLEN
-218 ETALESF
+218 EYLLENF
-225 VAEENAKIE
+225 VAEENSRIE

-241 EATQFKINRYNEKL
+241 EATQQKINRYNEKL

-274 VELPSDVILRLDRLT
+274 VELPADVILRLDRLT

-405 KQEEAVNRPA
+405 RQEEAVNRKKALKVLEYCGLLDKKDLPP
-415 TVPNEATSAE
+415 VGLP
-425 ASDIYGGAWVII
+425 YGVLKRI
-437 DDSAD
+437 
-442 ERQKADLLRFIA
+442 E
-454 ICDWGVEKGIIS
+454 
-466 RSTADSYLISAY
+466 
-478 AMSSFIALDV
+478 
-488 FMTGID
+488 
-494 RLADKEITR
+494 LART
-503 EAFLE
+503 L
-508 AMESAPINVPISGG
+508 M
-522 VNYANGQRI
+522 
-531 GLDGMSF
+531 
-538 VKYVRPTEAGA
+538 AGA
-549 AASTGTFVNVVGM
+549 SLIILDEPAAGLNDNETIELAQMIRRIRDEFNVTIFLVEHDMGLVMDICEHICAISFGKKLAYGTPQEIQANPVV
-562 QSIDQILGELDD
+562 QEAYLGTNEVKKE
-574 AE
+574 AQNG